1 MLLLD
6 CRRDCWFPDTKGV
19 MFQSITHVACLPG
32 PAILHIHHLCPYRY
46 VVALKVPK
54 FSGYKPGIFY
64 DTAEPQHTA
73 MLVPGKQSG
82 RDGYFD
88 MLLVAG
94 EAHDQVSALLLCWFR
109 DDSAVKIALACHACR
124 KLDESQYQG
133 LRLYHTC
140 WQPTWELRKLNLEA
154 VLHLYGSL
162 YSMQPLAQCGC
173 SQLCTHAT
181 VSWSE

>member
-1 MLLLD
+1 ML
-6 CRRDCWFPDTKGV
+6 R
-19 MFQSITHVACLPG
+19 SITHVACLPG
-32 PAILHIHHLCPYRY
+32 PATLHIHHLCPYRY

-94 EAHDQVSALLLCWFR
+94 EAHDQVSALLLCWVR
-109 DDSAVKIALACHACR
+109 DDSEVKVVCKHFISDTDMKIQLTLADNPREFIHR
-124 KLDESQYQG
+124 S
-133 LRLYHTC
+133 
-140 WQPTWELRKLNLEA
+140 
-154 VLHLYGSL
+154 S
-162 YSMQPLAQCGC
+162 
-173 SQLCTHAT
+173 
-181 VSWSE
+181 

>member
-1 MLLLD
+1 ML
-6 CRRDCWFPDTKGV
+6 R
-19 MFQSITHVACLPG
+19 SITHVACLPG
-32 PAILHIHHLCPYRY
+32 PAILHTHHLCPYRY